1 MANENHF
8 DSTLPYPLVIL
19 GLILMPL
26 GMVEQVLVISYEMF
40 GMDPMKRGIV
50 NRVRLKSLLE
60 KKNHKMSHFFTVDFL
75 LHGLGFFPFILDRTS
90 LDLPPVLDSI
100 DGLRLFPDC

>member
-60 KKNHKMSHFFTVDFL
+60 KKQHKMIHFF
-75 LHGLGFFPFILDRTS
+75 HS
-90 LDLPPVLDSI
+90 
-100 DGLRLFPDC
+100 

>member
-60 KKNHKMSHFFTVDFL
+60 KKIMIHFFFTVDFL

>member
-40 GMDPMKRGIV
+40 SMDPMKRGIV
-50 NRVRLKSLLE
+50 NRVSLIKSLLE
-60 KKNHKMSHFFTVDFL
+60 KKKKS
-75 LHGLGFFPFILDRTS
+75 
-90 LDLPPVLDSI
+90 
-100 DGLRLFPDC
+100 